1 MSSLA
6 LDKVKVLFIMLIPY
20 STIVKKLAAA
30 GIHVTGIL
38 HIGAHECEE
47 LAAYVANGVPAANV
61 DWIEANPEL
70 VARMAAR
77 GIKVHQAA
85 VSDTE
90 AELPFHIT
98 NNGQSSSLLEFG
110 THAASYPWC
119 KVVQTIT
126 VKTEH
131 LTTIIERAAIPIKTR
146 NFWNLDIQGA
156 ELSALKSAG
165 DALQYAD
172 AIYTEVNTQEVYK
185 GCCLLGELDSFLAEK
200 GFVRNAIS
208 MTGAG
213 WGDALY
219 IRHKTAVPK

>member
-1 MSSLA
+1 
-6 LDKVKVLFIMLIPY
+6 MLIPFR
-20 STIVKKLAAA
+20 TLVPFLAAK
-30 GIHVTGIL
+30 GIRVRGVL

-47 LAAYVANGVPAANV
+47 LKDYVAHGVPAAAV

-77 GIKVHQAA
+77 GIRVHQAA
-85 VSDTE
+85 VSDVE

-119 KVVQTIT
+119 KVVKTLT
-126 VKTEH
+126 VKTET
-131 LTTIIERAAIPIKTR
+131 LQSVAGRTGIPVAER

-156 ELSALKSAG
+156 ELAALRSAG
-165 DALQYAD
+165 DLLRHAD
-172 AIYTEVNTQEVYK
+172 AIYAEVNTQEVYK
-185 GCCLLGELDSFLAEK
+185 GCGQLPELDAFLAEK
-200 GFVRNAIS
+200 GFKREMIS
-208 MTGAG
+208 MTDAG

-219 IRHKTAVPK
+219 VRTMESRTA

>member
-1 MSSLA
+1 
-6 LDKVKVLFIMLIPY
+6 MLIPFR
-20 STIVKKLAAA
+20 TLVPFLAAK
-30 GIHVTGIL
+30 GIHVRGIL

-47 LAAYVANGVPAANV
+47 LKDYVAQGVPATAV

-77 GIKVHQAA
+77 GIHVHQAA
-85 VSDTE
+85 VSDVE

-119 KVVQTIT
+119 KVVKTLT
-126 VKTEH
+126 VKTET
-131 LTTIIERAAIPIKTR
+131 LQGVVARTGIPVSER

-156 ELSALKSAG
+156 ELSALRSAG
-165 DALQYAD
+165 DLLRHAD
-172 AIYTEVNTQEVYK
+172 AIYAEVNTQEVYR
-185 GCCLLGELDSFLAEK
+185 GCGQLPELDAFLESQ
-200 GFVRNAIS
+200 GFKREMIS
-208 MTGAG
+208 MTKEG

-219 IRHKTAVPK
+219 VRVMATRTA